1 MSLKL
6 GLVSM
11 LTGVLLVNGFAVSQ
25 SFAKE
30 TKKKDDKKSVVTVPA
45 DFQFVAEH
53 KKKDDKKQE
62 LAANQRTEGK
72 KKKDD
77 EKKLELIAADGQS
90 ALMKPASWR
99 HFQQQQQQR
108 QHCSTNA

>member
-1 MSLKL
+1 MSVKFAF
-6 GLVSM
+6 VSA
-11 LTGVLLVNGFAVSQ
+11 LAGALLVNGLAITP

-30 TKKKDDKKSVVTVPA
+30 TKKKDDKKSVATVPA
-45 DFQFVAEH
+45 DFQIAAEH

-62 LAANQRTEGK
+62 LASNQRTEGK

-77 EKKLELIAADGQS
+77 EKKLELFAASNQS

-99 HFQQQQQQR
+99 HFQQQQHRQR
-108 QHCSTNA
+108 CSNNA